1 MALIVGEGELALVVG
16 GQSVAV
22 VAHEVVAHQ
31 WRHRLHQVLLA
42 ASLYVVVDE
51 GVKRVYV
58 VKEVVAVVLV
68 AYCTLKEEVNEL
80 RCAEVVTC
88 VRSKLKFLLTCC

>member
-1 MALIVGEGELALVVG
+1 MLIAEETNLSYESNVVREVYLNTWLDAKLV
-16 GQSVAV
+16 SVN
-22 VAHEVVAHQ
+22 
-31 WRHRLHQVLLA
+31 
-42 ASLYVVVDE
+42 
-51 GVKRVYV
+51 
-58 VKEVVAVVLV
+58 VVAVVLV